1 MVPLSLSRGSPA
13 TAGCVG
19 CALIASARHILA
31 NSALIG
37 AVLFECA
44 VGAVSANKVDP
55 ASATAMSGPRALM
68 IVFMAATSDLTV
80 FGGGNEPPRPNESQ
94 PPKTASRPEDP
105 PANQDDRSL
114 PASLWDGC
122 SVCYWTDAAFV
133 IARCNVCVWSGSQ
146 IVLFLQRSK
155 IFF

>member
-1 MVPLSLSRGSPA
+1 M
-13 TAGCVG
+13 G
-19 CALIASARHILA
+19 CALIASARHVLA
-31 NSALIG
+31 SSALIG

-68 IVFMAATSDLTV
+68 IVFMAVLSDLTA
-80 FGGGNEPPRPNESQ
+80 FGSGNE
-94 PPKTASRPEDP
+94 TAEAMKRRAEISTYWPTGQKNRMPTRVMVI
-105 PANQDDRSL
+105 AGVLIGRLQRL
-114 PASLWDGC
+114 LLDGY
-122 SVCYWTDAAFV
+122 SVCYWTAAPFV
-133 IARCNVCVWSGSQ
+133 VCGGASQ